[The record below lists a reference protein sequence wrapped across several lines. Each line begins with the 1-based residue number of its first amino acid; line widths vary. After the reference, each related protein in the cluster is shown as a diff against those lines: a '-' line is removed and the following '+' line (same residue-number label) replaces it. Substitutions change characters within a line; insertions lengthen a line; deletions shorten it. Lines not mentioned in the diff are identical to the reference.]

1 MKKRRKEKSGKKKRR
16 KKKRKKKIDCVKE
29 RELAFY
35 RRFIIKIHMFIV

>member
-1 MKKRRKEKSGKKKRR
+1 MKKRRKEKSGKKKIR

-35 RRFIIKIHMFIV
+35 RSFIIKIQMFIV